1 MYTNGLSTYQPK
13 PVFRLAEPSGQG
25 HGCGEGDLIGG
36 DGHVGDGEHRR
47 RGEPGLSS
55 RGGAVGFV
63 GDEPPP
69 GQAATSDTP
78 KAVLDEAREY
88 ADTSGLLL
96 ASSTGKPLSNT
107 ATSKLLKENGVEA
120 VTHGFRSS
128 FRDWCA
134 DSGVSASWPSLR
146 STTR

>member
-1 MYTNGLSTYQPK
+1 MQS
-13 PVFRLAEPSGQG
+13 A
-25 HGCGEGDLIGG
+25 
-36 DGHVGDGEHRR
+36 
-47 RGEPGLSS
+47 SS
-55 RGGAVGFV
+55 VTS
-63 GDEPPP
+63 PPP

-88 ADTSGLLL
+88 ADTSGLLFP
-96 ASSTGKPLSNT
+96 SPTGKPLSNT

-134 DSGVSASWPSLR
+134 DSGVSRELAELAPA
-146 STTR
+146 TR